1 MWSFADSIPEASL
14 DTWYR
19 WLTILAIGLPI
30 LGAIMGGVFGW
41 GAFIVSARIGDLQ
54 TTHLNQA
61 EQTISRQSVEIQS
74 LKPREVLATQSN
86 ELLRL
91 LTDTH
96 GKIGFI
102 SQVMN
107 GESADYGEK
116 LARVFGQAGW
126 DIAPAIRNST
136 NDLPGYVTLAGTNP
150 KLEPLGMIVAKAL
163 NAAGIDCRPQWIQP
177 NTVGGDLQT
186 DTIYV
191 VIGRK

>member
-107 GESADYGEK
+107 GEPPSPVK
-116 LARVFGQAGW
+116 AG
-126 DIAPAIRNST
+126 
-136 NDLPGYVTLAGTNP
+136 
-150 KLEPLGMIVAKAL
+150 
-163 NAAGIDCRPQWIQP
+163 
-177 NTVGGDLQT
+177 
-186 DTIYV
+186 
-191 VIGRK
+191 